1 MTDEPCLCTTLRQAA
16 HAATEIYDRALEPT
30 GLKITMYRVL
40 KRLAEAER
48 PTITELARIVELDR
62 SSLGRNLRVL
72 QRMKLVKFSDSDDER
87 AKVVSLTPLGTTTL
101 EGARPLWRKAQAKMR
116 ASLGKDADAV
126 YAVRAVVGEEAERLR
141 A

>member
-87 AKVVSLTPLGTTTL
+87 AKVVSLTPLGIATL
-101 EGARPLWRKAQAKMR
+101 EEARPLWRKAQAKMR

>member
-30 GLKITMYRVL
+30 GLKITMYRVI
-40 KRLAEAER
+40 KRLADADK
-48 PTITELARIVELDR
+48 PTITELARIVDLDR

-72 QRMKLVKFSDSDDER
+72 QRMKLVKFTDAEDER
-87 AKVVSLTPLGTTTL
+87 AKVVVLTPLGHATL
-101 EGARPLWRKAQAKMR
+101 EEARPLWRKAQAKMR
-116 ASLGKDADAV
+116 ASLGKEADSV
-126 YAVRAVVGEEAERLR
+126 YAVQSVVAKELDRLR

>member
-1 MTDEPCLCTTLRQAA
+1 MTDEPCFCTTLRQAA

-72 QRMKLVKFSDSDDER
+72 QRMKLVRFSDSDDER
-87 AKVVSLTPLGTTTL
+87 AKVVSLTPLGTATL
-101 EGARPLWRKAQAKMR
+101 DEARPLWRKAQAKMR